1 MNEAAVRWVVGSKI
15 ANGMLP
21 RDNIGLVSSTYGLDQ
36 ACDAC
41 SESLTPQQIVYK
53 IRRAGSDGFAF
64 HGDCFAIWC
73 AERKSMT
80 RCAMPAPQSSPVGQ

>member
-1 MNEAAVRWVVGSKI
+1 MNETAVRRVVRGKI

-21 RDNIGLVSSTYGLDQ
+21 RDNIGLVSSTYGLGQ

-41 SESLTPQQIVYK
+41 SESLTPQQRVYK
-53 IRRAGSDGFAF
+53 ITRAGSGGFAF

-73 AERKSMT
+73 AERKSVT
-80 RCAMPAPQSSPVGQ
+80 RCAMPVR